1 MEYLPFISGKIAMI
15 KDSVIVSEYRQNS
28 ISANSAVYIVPWYS
42 ITRLQT
48 LVREVKGSFNGL

>member
-28 ISANSAVYIVPWYS
+28 ISANSAVYIVP
-42 ITRLQT
+42 
-48 LVREVKGSFNGL
+48 